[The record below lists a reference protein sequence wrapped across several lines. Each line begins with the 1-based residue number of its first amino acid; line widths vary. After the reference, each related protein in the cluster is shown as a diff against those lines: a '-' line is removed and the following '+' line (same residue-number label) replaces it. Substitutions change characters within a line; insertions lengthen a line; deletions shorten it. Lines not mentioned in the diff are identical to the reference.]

1 MFVGKGSRKTFR
13 ENTTLSITIC
23 SSRQEN
29 ITFSYS
35 THKWNSNLPTK
46 VQLWWESIS
55 YCACSMYRC
64 PFAKICRTYQD
75 KKNQTDLRLLHTNHE
90 YASHS
95 AQPGQPSKVSLVDC
109 TTFRH
114 AHEQN
119 ILQHL
124 GNTSYFLLVSYQRLT
139 NEGLFNENPAIRPSR
154 RHGQF
159 HMPWSVNESV
169 DSVVHY
175 FKTLSISPMVVLA
188 RQGSIFT

>member
-1 MFVGKGSRKTFR
+1 
-13 ENTTLSITIC
+13 
-23 SSRQEN
+23 
-29 ITFSYS
+29 
-35 THKWNSNLPTK
+35 
-46 VQLWWESIS
+46 
-55 YCACSMYRC
+55 MYRC

-95 AQPGQPSKVSLVDC
+95 AQPEQPSKVSLVDC

-119 ILQHL
+119 ILQYV

-139 NEGLFNENPAIRPSR
+139 NKGLFNENHAIRPSR

-159 HMPWSVNESV
+159 YMPWSINESV